1 MVETTLSLPHT
12 SARRSLARLLLGLL
26 AASTHALA
34 TDIGGH
40 VELRAGYDDNIDLKE
55 SGRETRS
62 SFLSIVPAISL
73 QTSIPG
79 GVTLSGG
86 YELDYTRYL
95 AEGLDQR
102 LFHHAWGEATTRL
115 KPRLFASLAMT
126 VDALESPQTRDDE
139 GWGYSLTP
147 GLTYHVSER
156 LSARL
161 EGSYARWRYDSLDF
175 DAGRSI
181 IRLRSHQVDD
191 RYAGKLGLSY
201 LISPGNAFS
210 LAYRVAYNASN
221 NDIDEYS
228 TNAIEARL
236 EAAAGDSTL
245 IRLEYGVGKWNYI
258 GWRAGRIL
266 KGKLR
271 DDLQQHLRLGVVRV
285 FSPFTELF
293 FNLEGTFNDSNLAYE
308 SYIRRLV
315 YGGVRFNW

>member
-1 MVETTLSLPHT
+1 M
-12 SARRSLARLLLGLL
+12 
-26 AASTHALA
+26 AADL
-34 TDIGGH
+34 GGH

-55 SGRETRS
+55 SGRETGS
-62 SFLSIVPAISL
+62 SFLSVTPAFFL
-73 QTSIPG
+73 QTTTPG

-86 YELDYTRYL
+86 YELDYTHYL
-95 AEGLDQR
+95 AEDLDQR

-115 KPRLFASLAMT
+115 KPRLFANLTLS

-156 LSARL
+156 LSTRF
-161 EGSYARWRYDSLDF
+161 EVSYARWRYDSLDF

-181 IRLRSHQVDD
+181 IRLQSHQVDD

-201 LISPGNAFS
+201 LISPGSALS

-228 TNAIEARL
+228 TNAIETRL
-236 EAAAGDSTL
+236 ETAVGDSTL
-245 IRLEYGVGKWNYI
+245 ISLEYDVGKWNYI
-258 GWRAGRIL
+258 GWRAGKML

-271 DDLQQHLRLGVVRV
+271 DDLQQRLRLGVVGV
-285 FSPFTELF
+285 YSPFTELF